1 MTTLFKEQETYM
13 IQLGGTKHILTEE
26 TKIFVCTQGFDN
38 SKDFDEQ
45 EVDTFTYGELE
56 RYWLIA
62 ANVICYPVSIP
73 ELLDTRYHDASE
85 SNEYYIPSI
94 TEYRGE

>member
-1 MTTLFKEQETYM
+1 MATLFKEQETYM

-56 RYWLIA
+56 EYWLNYSPSKHQYTI
-62 ANVICYPVSIP
+62 SD
-73 ELLDTRYHDASE
+73 LLDVRYHDARE

-94 TEYRGE
+94 TEYRD